1 MVAVWFDSAGSQ
13 QAELDM
19 YWPDRVK
26 QTNAHTFSIAASLNF
41 LIPVQT
47 LSFVVVDEEGLSPG
61 QRIEEFNEA
70 NRTIGA
76 DSTGSI

>member
-1 MVAVWFDSAGSQ
+1 
-13 QAELDM
+13 M

-26 QTNAHTFSIAASLNF
+26 QTNAHNFSIAASLNF
-41 LIPVQT
+41 LITVQT

-61 QRIEEFNEA
+61 QRIEEFNEV

-76 DSTGSI
+76 DSTGSV